1 MRHGNRW
8 GRLCLSAVV
17 GGTLV
22 AQTKV
27 DLGTQSRN
35 IDFSGASFT
44 KPFKSGTAL
53 PASCTVGETY
63 FKTNVTAG
71 QNLYGCVATN
81 TWLVLSGASATL
93 PAVSGQSG
101 KILSNNGST
110 TDWRTF
116 GGDVS
121 GNPESLAVGGLQGR
135 IVSGVAPSNGQ
146 ALVWNNSTSQWEPG
160 TVSGGGGSSTGAQLA
175 AADYTPSRTSNSVLT
190 LPPVPAY
197 TFRVG
202 SVPCAAA
209 VGSATVTIG
218 AGTGTVWIGL
228 DGDCTVKVRH
238 NVVAACAA
246 GCTAAGGASGFDPSD
261 LPLYEWT
268 VSGGVLTASGTRRL
282 TPYASIP
289 LVAGANVT
297 LTTSGGVTT
306 INALSSGSG
315 ESLIYEQEEFWDAGC
330 ATNGNLLFK
339 LHWRQDSSA
348 GGDSIACGA
357 GATANHP
364 GVATHS
370 TAAAANG
377 DVAVRAG
384 VYLVLGQ
391 SFTARFLVKPSHADS
406 SSGYRV
412 QIGDRLWFNAGSDS
426 GVAIEKLAADT
437 QWFAVCRTGGVAT
450 RTALGPA
457 AANWTAFQ
465 MRRIDGSS
473 FGFKSAASLAGL
485 STAGETAIATNC
497 PDAANAINGFPAMQA
512 ITAAAGSRS
521 LQSDYFDLSITGLT
535 R

>member
-35 IDFSGASFT
+35 IDFSGANFT
-44 KPFKSGTAL
+44 KPFKSGTVL

-63 FKTNVTAG
+63 FKTNATAG

-101 KILSNNGST
+101 KILSNNGSA
-110 TDWRTF
+110 TDWRAF

-121 GNPESLAVGGLQGR
+121 GDPDALAVSRLQGR
-135 IVSGVAPSNGQ
+135 IVSGGAPANGQ
-146 ALVWNNSTSQWEPG
+146 ALVWNASASQWEPG

-175 AADYTPSRTSNSVLT
+175 AADYTPSRTSNTVLT
-190 LPPVPAY
+190 LPSVPAV

-202 SVPCAAA
+202 TAACANA
-209 VGSATVTIG
+209 VDSATVTING
-218 AGTGTVWIGL
+218 GTGTVWIGL
-228 DGDCTVKVRH
+228 GGDCMVKVRH

-246 GCTAAGGASGFDPSD
+246 GCTAISGASGFDTSD

-268 VSGGVLTASGTRRL
+268 VSMGALAASGTRRL
-282 TPYASIP
+282 TPYSSVP
-289 LVAGANVT
+289 LAAGANIT

-315 ESLIYEQEEFWDAGC
+315 ESLIYEQEEFWDTGC
-330 ATNGNLLFK
+330 VTGSPLFK
-339 LHWRQDSSA
+339 LRWRQDSSA
-348 GGDSIACGA
+348 GGDSIVCGA

-370 TAAAANG
+370 TAAAVNA

-384 VYLVLGQ
+384 AYLVLGQ
-391 SFTARFLVKPSHADS
+391 RFTARFLVKPSHADS
-406 SSGYRV
+406 SSGYRA
-412 QIGDRLWFNAGSDS
+412 QIGDRLSFNADGDS
-426 GVAIEKLAADT
+426 GVAIEKLPADT
-437 QWFAVCRTGGVAT
+437 QWFAVCRVGGMAT
-450 RTALGPA
+450 RTALGPVS
-457 AANWTAFQ
+457 ANWTAFQ

-473 FGFKSAASLAGL
+473 FGFKFAASLAGL

-512 ITAAAGSRS
+512 ITTAAASRS
-521 LQSDYFDLSITGLT
+521 LQSDYFDLSITEIT